1 MTDLITNGGQAA
13 TMTSL
18 ELVDFINA
26 HRKQQA
32 EQVGQTFPSEDYP
45 QLRHD
50 HLMEKVPK
58 VLGKDAPK
66 FRDIYKDSMN
76 RAQACYRFPK
86 RESCLMAMSYS
97 YDLQAAVFDHMTA
110 LEEKLTKPLTAA
122 EQLLASVQLTVDLE
136 RRQRQTEHQVAA
148 LAETVGDM
156 DRAHPL
162 LDSIPNG
169 MESITTIRQRI
180 GKQYGLPPRVIDAVV
195 REMPHSPRPF
205 AMVRSKHEELNARP
219 FAVWAKAEIS
229 RVFERFARGCT
240 FVTPHRAIHPDFGAG
255 IERFQ
260 MRGTPARRLV
270 NDHPTEPRP
279 DHHRPNG
286 QPVIAGPWPS
296 YRQFR
301 DLPERERWVLY
312 SHAKASRAALEDQV
326 FVMAESYDDFV
337 KRVTEELD
345 V

>member
-1 MTDLITNGGQAA
+1 MNLTNSPGGPAA

-18 ELVDFINA
+18 ELVDFINS

-32 EQVGQTFPSEDYP
+32 EQAGQSFPSEGYAA
-45 QLRHD
+45 LRHD
-50 HLMEKVPK
+50 NFMAKVPE
-58 VLGKDAPK
+58 VLGAGGVLKFKDTYIHPQNGQTY
-66 FRDIYKDSMN
+66 D
-76 RAQACYRFPK
+76 CYRFPK

-260 MRGTPARRLV
+260 MRGTPAQ
-270 NDHPTEPRP
+270 E
-279 DHHRPNG
+279 
-286 QPVIAGPWPS
+286 AG
-296 YRQFR
+296 
-301 DLPERERWVLY
+301 E
-312 SHAKASRAALEDQV
+312 
-326 FVMAESYDDFV
+326 
-337 KRVTEELD
+337 
-345 V
+345 

>member
-1 MTDLITNGGQAA
+1 MTDLTITGGSAA

-32 EQVGQTFPSEDYP
+32 EQAGQPFPSDEFP
-45 QLRHD
+45 ELLHKNF
-50 HLMEKVPK
+50 LAKVPE
-58 VLGKDAPK
+58 VLGERSAEFLADLP
-66 FRDIYKDSMN
+66 DSYN
-76 RAQACYRFPK
+76 RPRRGYRFPK
-86 RESCLMAMSYS
+86 REACLMAMSYS
-97 YDLQAAVFDHMTA
+97 YELQAAVFDHMTA
-110 LEEKLTKPLTAA
+110 LEERVAKPLTAA

-148 LAETVGDM
+148 LTETVGDM

-169 MESITTIRQRI
+169 MESITAIRQRI

-240 FVTPHRAIHPDFGAG
+240 FVTQHRATHPDFGAG
-255 IERFQ
+255 LERFQ
-260 MRGTPARRLV
+260 MRGA
-270 NDHPTEPRP
+270 
-279 DHHRPNG
+279 
-286 QPVIAGPWPS
+286 
-296 YRQFR
+296 
-301 DLPERERWVLY
+301 PEGETA
-312 SHAKASRAALEDQV
+312 HD
-326 FVMAESYDDFV
+326 
-337 KRVTEELD
+337 
-345 V
+345 